1 MNLPRGDVVRQ
12 KSIISIRR
20 NKWQN
25 FLSLKNIKAFESE
38 LKKKEQSQLLQ
49 KRMDDSYI
57 EIREKCIRLLPCS
70 KIAAEN

>member
-25 FLSLKNIKAFESE
+25 FLSLKNIEAFESE

-57 EIREKCIRLLPCS
+57 EIREKCIRLLPYY
-70 KIAAEN
+70 KIAADN

>member
-49 KRMDDSYI
+49 KRIDDSYI
-57 EIREKCIRLLPCS
+57 
-70 KIAAEN
+70 